1 MSPPT
6 IDLPAGIAEAID
18 TIAAASAVLPVNEED
33 ERLVTEM
40 MARQP
45 EPTIKRRLVR
55 RIEK

>member
-1 MSPPT
+1 MIPPT

-33 ERLVTEM
+33 ERLITEM

-45 EPTIKRRLVR
+45 EPTIKRRLAR